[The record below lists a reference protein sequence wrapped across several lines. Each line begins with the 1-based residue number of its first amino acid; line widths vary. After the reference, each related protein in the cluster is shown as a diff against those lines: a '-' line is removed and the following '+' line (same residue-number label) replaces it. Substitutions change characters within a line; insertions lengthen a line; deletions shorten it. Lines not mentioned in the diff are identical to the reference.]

1 MNKITSHLDKKLAE
15 IQNRAN
21 MAPTWSILA
30 VDIELLLAIVK
41 RQNEALT
48 EIAYGNFFA
57 GEYVGKKVQGT
68 SEEGIAKI
76 AISDIEKLINQTEE
90 K

>member
-30 VDIELLLAIVK
+30 VDVELLMKIIR
-41 RQNEALT
+41 RQHEALKDIDR
-48 EIAYGNFFA
+48 EGCLHHVRIAR
-57 GEYVGKKVQGT
+57 Q
-68 SEEGIAKI
+68 S
-76 AISDIEKLINQTEE
+76 ISDIEKLIEGA
-90 K
+90 